1 MNKNFFNNLI
11 VLFYPFFLLAV
22 SYMYWISVEDAKRA
36 YQVPV
41 AQSVIFNIIFFLT
54 LGLFLYYFLIMNGGC
69 HIIVLVIGICES
81 LIFMFPKLLKGIT
94 EDLYLA
100 LTENYMIFGMIL
112 TIYIV
117 LLLNRIWLRVRQNI
131 DTVR

>member
-54 LGLFLYYFLIMNGGC
+54 
-69 HIIVLVIGICES
+69 
-81 LIFMFPKLLKGIT
+81 
-94 EDLYLA
+94 
-100 LTENYMIFGMIL
+100 
-112 TIYIV
+112 IYIK
-117 LLLNRIWLRVRQNI
+117 IKI
-131 DTVR
+131 I